1 MMNRQIRKIIFAVFA
16 WLAFA
21 GYATCASVPG
31 EDLIKEANQLYRQ
44 FKDREAL
51 EKFRMVLHQQPSNYE
66 ALYKTSLL
74 NTRIGLRYADET
86 EKLEYLGAA
95 KGYAELALA
104 AREDGADAHYAY
116 ALAVHN
122 LSIVSGAKERLLH
135 IRLVQRHLE
144 TALRLNPEHAGAW
157 QLLGRWH
164 YKVANFNFLEKG
176 AAELLINGIPRG
188 STNERALEAIHKSI
202 SCDPRNISGYY
213 DLAIIYRDMKRK
225 EESVAV
231 LQDALQLR
239 LVTSEDLEISRRCKA
254 LLHAMKVE
262 PVGRSNPNSFAIH

>member
-1 MMNRQIRKIIFAVFA
+1 MIRLIRKIIFVVSA

-21 GYATCASVPG
+21 SYAIAASVPAD
-31 EDLIKEANQLYRQ
+31 ELIKEANQLYSQ

-51 EKFRMVLHQQPSNYE
+51 EKFQMVLLQQPSHYE

-86 EKLEYLGAA
+86 EKLEYLSAA
-95 KGYAELALA
+95 KGYAEMALA
-104 AREDGADAHYAY
+104 TYEEGADSHYAF

-122 LSIVSGAKERLLH
+122 LSIVSGAKERILN
-135 IRLVQRHLE
+135 IRLVKRHLE
-144 TALRLNPEHAGAW
+144 KALRLNPQHAGAW

-176 AAELLINGIPRG
+176 AAEMLIGGVPRG
-188 STNERALEAIHKSI
+188 ASNQKAIEAIQNSI
-202 SCDPRNISGYY
+202 TCNPQNISGYY
-213 DLAIIYRDMKRK
+213 DLAVIYRDMKLK
-225 EESVAV
+225 EQSVAM
-231 LQDALQLR
+231 LQDAMTLK

-254 LLHAMKVE
+254 MLISMKVD
-262 PVGRSNPNSFAIH
+262 PQPTGRTRSIARQ